1 MSGATGA
8 RLVAAL
14 GAVCA
19 IASLWTNAGALGN
32 GTSAYF
38 DDGTLGALMLAAA
51 LVVLVLI
58 VAAERSGARAFDVAG
73 IAVGALLFGL
83 LLFNPV
89 FWAPKTLGHLG
100 AAAWLGLC
108 SALGPL
114 ALLSLPPADT
124 ASAATPGPARP
135 PGLVVALAGAGLTI
149 AGAVQDAALTSRIGY
164 WTPLIRGLGICMI
177 VLAALTLLLLLATVG
192 RDAPFASD
200 AALAFA
206 GATLGFAL
214 YEPAYDAFG
223 HFGVLGRGAWL
234 SLGGAALLLIGVLL
248 GRVSPGR
255 ARVRLRTRR

>member
-14 GAVCA
+14 GAVCG
-19 IASLWTNAGALGN
+19 ITSLWTNAGALGN
-32 GTSAYF
+32 GASAYF
-38 DDGTLGALMLAAA
+38 DDGTLGTLMLAAA
-51 LVVLVLI
+51 IVVLLLL

-73 IAVGALLFGL
+73 IAAGALLFGL

-89 FWAPKTLGHLG
+89 FWAPHTLGHLG

-108 SALGPL
+108 SALAPL
-114 ALLSLPPADT
+114 ALLSLPPAE
-124 ASAATPGPARP
+124 AVPAATPGPARLR
-135 PGLVVALAGAGLTI
+135 GVVFALAGAGLVI
-149 AGAVQDAALTSRIGY
+149 AGAVQEAALTSRIGY
-164 WTPLIRGLGICMI
+164 WTPLIRGLGICLI
-177 VLAALTLLLLLATVG
+177 VLVGLTLLLLLATVG

-223 HFGVLGRGAWL
+223 RFGVLGDGAWL
-234 SLGGAALLLIGVLL
+234 SLGGAALLLVGVVL
-248 GRVSPGR
+248 GRGSPAR
-255 ARVRLRTRR
+255 APVRPRP